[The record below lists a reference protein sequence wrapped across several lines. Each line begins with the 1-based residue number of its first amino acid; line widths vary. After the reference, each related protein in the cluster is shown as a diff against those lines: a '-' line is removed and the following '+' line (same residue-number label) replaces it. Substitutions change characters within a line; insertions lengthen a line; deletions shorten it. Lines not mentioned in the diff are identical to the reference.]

1 MCDDDHV
8 TMCPYC
14 HACDH
19 IIWRA
24 ATIGDGAMH
33 TYTTQRTHT
42 RLTYALIRTPTP
54 ACMHVCMLPRLPRTA
69 MRHYIR
75 IHHPHRTPQYTLH
88 LHIPSAVQPHT
99 HAHCNTP
106 NPATHCNT
114 HTTTYRSLRVPP
126 RSRRDRRQETTQTHI
141 TPTAI
146 TTTMTMCDDM

>member
-1 MCDDDHV
+1 MRAIISYMARDDD
-8 TMCPYC
+8 
-14 HACDH
+14 
-19 IIWRA
+19 
-24 ATIGDGAMH
+24 GDGAMH
-33 TYTTQRTHT
+33 TYTTHNAHTLDSHICSHPHTHT
-42 RLTYALIRTPTP
+42 SMH
-54 ACMHVCMLPRLPRTA
+54 ACMHALPSPPHTA

-106 NPATHCNT
+106 NTQHIATL
-114 HTTTYRSLRVPP
+114 HTQLRTAACACH
-126 RSRRDRRQETTQTHI
+126 RDHDETGDHQETAQTHI